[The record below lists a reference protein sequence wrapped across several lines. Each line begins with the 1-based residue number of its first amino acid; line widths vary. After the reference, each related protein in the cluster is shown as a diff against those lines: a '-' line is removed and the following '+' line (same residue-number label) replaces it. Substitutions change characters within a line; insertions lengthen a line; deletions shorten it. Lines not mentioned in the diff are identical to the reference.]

1 MESIINQ
8 AKNYIEE
15 FQAETG
21 VSMCIEPKA
30 DQYYSLFLAGVM
42 ITQGDSTDILGR
54 VKEICRLYGV
64 NI

>member
-1 MESIINQ
+1 MESIIDQ
-8 AKNYIEE
+8 AEDYMKE

-21 VSMCIEPKA
+21 VSMCIEPRA

-42 ITQGDSTDILGR
+42 ITQGDSMNILGR

-64 NI
+64 TI